1 MRMDVVAIVT
11 DAELM
16 LRVKDGD
23 DQSFAGL
30 LSRHRE
36 PVVNFIYRMVQNRG
50 IAEELAQDVF
60 LRVYRARTNYEPS
73 AKFTT
78 WLYCIATNVALNSS
92 RDGKLSRNT
101 ETLDDPE
108 SYAARTLRST
118 DPTVE
123 EEMVARSLGWE
134 IRQAIGALPE
144 KQKTAVI
151 LHKYQEL
158 DYRQIAA
165 ALDCSESAVKSL
177 LFRAYESLRVRLSHL
192 SGGKK

>member
-1 MRMDVVAIVT
+1 MT
-11 DAELM
+11 
-16 LRVKDGD
+16 
-23 DQSFAGL
+23 
-30 LSRHRE
+30 
-36 PVVNFIYRMVQNRG
+36 
-50 IAEELAQDVF
+50 
-60 LRVYRARTNYEPS
+60 
-73 AKFTT
+73 
-78 WLYCIATNVALNSS
+78 
-92 RDGKLSRNT
+92 
-101 ETLDDPE
+101 PE